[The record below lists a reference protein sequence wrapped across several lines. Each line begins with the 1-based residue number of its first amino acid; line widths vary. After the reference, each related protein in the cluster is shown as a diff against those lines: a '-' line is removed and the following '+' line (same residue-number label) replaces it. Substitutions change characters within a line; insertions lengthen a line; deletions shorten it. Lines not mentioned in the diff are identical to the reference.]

1 MVLTILHVAYALAAV
16 SPDTAGGAEQILA
29 ELDRAAVEAG
39 HRSIV
44 VACEGSRVHGTLHAT
59 PRITTPITDDGR
71 EASWAAHRRAIGD
84 ALERWPVDVVH
95 MHGLCFDRY
104 LPPPGVPVLAT
115 LHLPPDWYPD
125 EVFTLNR
132 PHTYLHCVSESQ
144 RRACRPG
151 ARLLP
156 TIANGVRLD
165 RFVPGGRRRNFVLAL
180 GRICPEKG
188 YHLALDAARRA
199 GAAMLLAGK
208 VFGYEAH
215 ATYFRTQVVPRL
227 DAARRFVGPVGGE
240 RKRRLLSAARC
251 VVIPS
256 LVAEASSLV
265 AMESLASGTP
275 VVAFPSGAL
284 AEIVEHGRTGFLV
297 RDEREMADAIEAVG
311 DLDPEACRRAA
322 RERFSAR
329 RMAERYLARYA
340 WLASAAN
347 DANDAEPAPL
357 TRASA

>member
-1 MVLTILHVAYALAAV
+1 MLTILHVAYALAAV
-16 SPDTAGGAEQILA
+16 SPDAAGGAEQILA

-39 HRSIV
+39 HHSIV
-44 VACEGSRVHGTLHAT
+44 VACEGSRVRGTLYAT
-59 PRITTPITDDGR
+59 PAVAASITDAER
-71 EASWAAHRRAIGD
+71 ESSWAAHRRAITD
-84 ALERWPVDVVH
+84 VLDRWPVDVVH
-95 MHGLCFDRY
+95 MHGLCFHQY
-104 LPPPGVPVLAT
+104 LPPPGAAVLAT
-115 LHLPPDWYPD
+115 LHLPPGWYPE
-125 EVFTLNR
+125 EVFALDR
-132 PHTYLHCVSESQ
+132 PRTYLHCVSESQ

-151 ARLLP
+151 VALLS

-215 ATYFRTQVVPRL
+215 ATYFRTQVAPRL

-265 AMESLASGTP
+265 AMEALASGTP

-284 AEIVEHGRTGFLV
+284 AEIVEHGTTGFLV
-297 RDEREMADAIEAVG
+297 RDERDMADAIEAVG
-311 DLDPEACRRAA
+311 DLDPEACRQAA

-329 RMAERYLARYA
+329 RMTERYLERYA
-340 WLASAAN
+340 WLAGAA
-347 DANDAEPAPL
+347 APAAPVH
-357 TRASA
+357 AST